1 MAEILP
7 FKGVIYNKEKINET
21 EKVVT
26 PPYDVIS
33 KDEQENFYRTH
44 PYNII
49 RIILGKD
56 IAGDDDKN
64 NKYTRAAKYLQEW
77 INDGILIKEKEDSI
91 YIYEQKYHT
100 KNNDLKTRRGFIALT
115 PLQDFKSGKIFPHEN
130 TLSKPKEDRLKLM
143 QACKG
148 NLCQIFALYFD
159 EKKEIDALFEKIC
172 SQPPLFDIVDNNMIT
187 NRMWLVKDKKV
198 VALIQNAMKKKQLL
212 IADGHHRYE
221 TALNYRNERRKG
233 LKNFT
238 GEEDFNYITMM
249 FVNAEGPGL
258 SILPTHR
265 VVYNLKD
272 FNGEKILKK
281 IGEYFEIE
289 SFPYREAELEKFIKE
304 LSSSGEKHPAF
315 GMYIKGIDRFYL
327 LTLKNKKLIN
337 GLFTEDKPEKW
348 KELDVAVLHDVI
360 IENILGVSKDS
371 QARQENIAYVKDEK
385 EAVKKVKEDNF
396 QIAFILNPTRVS
408 QVKNIALKGL
418 RMPQKSTFFYPKLLS
433 GLVMNLFE
441 D

>member
-7 FKGVIYNKEKINET
+7 FRGVIYNKEKINEP
-21 EKVVT
+21 EKVVA

-44 PYNII
+44 PYNVI
-49 RIILGKD
+49 RIILGKEN
-56 IAGDDDKN
+56 AGDDEKN
-64 NKYTRAAKYLQEW
+64 NKYTRAAKYLEEW
-77 INDGILIKEKEDSI
+77 TSDGILVKEKENSI
-91 YIYEQKYHT
+91 YVYEQKYHT

-115 PLQDFKSGKIFPHEN
+115 PLEDFKSGKIFPHEN
-130 TLSKPKEDRLKLM
+130 TLSKPKADRLKLM

-159 EKKEIDALFEKIC
+159 GEKEIDAAFEKIC
-172 SQPPLFDIVDNNMIT
+172 SQPPLFDIVDSNGIT
-187 NRMWLVKDKKV
+187 NRMWSVKDTK
-198 VALIQNAMKKKQLL
+198 AITLIQKVMKDKQLL

-221 TALNYRNERRKG
+221 TALNYRNERREG

-238 GEEDFNYITMM
+238 GKEDFNYITMM
-249 FVNAEGPGL
+249 FVNAEDTGL

-265 VVYNLKD
+265 VIHDLKD

-281 IGEYFEIE
+281 IGEYFEVE
-289 SFPYREAELEKFIKE
+289 SFPYREAELEKFIKM

-315 GMYIKGIDRFYL
+315 GIYIKGIDRFYL

-337 GLFTEDKPEKW
+337 GLFTEDKPEEW

-360 IENILGVSKDS
+360 IENILGISKEN
-371 QARQENIAYVKDEK
+371 QAAQKNIAYVKDEK